1 MYSREDNI
9 MVDIDR
15 NAVNFEPLS
24 DETGTSATAKPG
36 SAKRAGFGKKNNG
49 PWLKSGGEGKKG
61 PSNKFAKSKTTSG
74 KFGAKKSGNA
84 KGKGANSKL
93 R

>member
-1 MYSREDNI
+1 

-15 NAVNFEPLS
+15 NAVNFEPLT
-24 DETGTSATAKPG
+24 DETGTANTAKPG
-36 SAKRAGFGKKNNG
+36 SAKRAGFGKKEQQG
-49 PWLKSGGEGKKG
+49 PWLKSGGSGKKG

-74 KFGAKKSGNA
+74 KFGQKKSGKA
-84 KGKGANSKL
+84 QGKGNNSKI

>member
-1 MYSREDNI
+1 

-15 NAVNFEPLS
+15 NAVNFEPLT
-24 DETGTSATAKPG
+24 DETGTPGATSKTG
-36 SAKRAGFGKKNNG
+36 SAKRAGFGKKNQG

-61 PSNKFAKSKTTSG
+61 PSNKLAKSKTTKG
-74 KFGAKKSGNA
+74 KFGQKKSG
-84 KGKGANSKL
+84 KPQGKGNNSKI